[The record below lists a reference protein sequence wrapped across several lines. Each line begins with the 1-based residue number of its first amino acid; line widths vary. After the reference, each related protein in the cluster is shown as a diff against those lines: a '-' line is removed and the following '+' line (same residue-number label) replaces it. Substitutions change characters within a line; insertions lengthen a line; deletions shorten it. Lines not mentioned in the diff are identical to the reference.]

1 MPELDSNTD
10 GGELIIGCLSYRVSP
25 DDRVVLGAAFGCCLF
40 LTTAL
45 VQILDKVRE
54 KVASDLEL
62 GGCFRRVLR
71 FPPLLTTG

>member
-1 MPELDSNTD
+1 MYTNVVN
-10 GGELIIGCLSYRVSP
+10 GCMNP
-25 DDRVVLGAAFGCCLF
+25 WAC
-40 LTTAL
+40 
-45 VQILDKVRE
+45 E